1 MKTSLATS
9 LHMLVHE
16 MDRAANKL
24 LIKEFGI
31 SYKRAYFLLVLQ
43 QHGTVT
49 QHELAVALGI
59 SDPSV
64 SVMLLELT
72 KAGYVTVTPSARHG
86 RKRLV
91 TLTPKGKTL
100 ITAGLK
106 FMDKHFSR
114 VVDDAQIDAEIYKA
128 ATEKLYRILISKE
141 KEDMG

>member
-1 MKTSLATS
+1 MDTSLATS
-9 LHMLVHE
+9 LHKLVHE

-43 QHGTVT
+43 QYGTVT
-49 QHELAVALGI
+49 QHELAIALGF

-72 KAGYVTVTPSARHG
+72 KAEYVTVTPSAKHG

-91 TLTPKGKTL
+91 TLTPKGEKL
-100 ITAGLK
+100 ITAGLE
-106 FMDKHFSR
+106 FTDSHFSQ
-114 VVDDAQIDAEIYKA
+114 VVEKAQIDAEVYKA
-128 ATEKLYRILISKE
+128 FTEKLYKTLISKE
-141 KEDMG
+141 KEDLG

>member
-1 MKTSLATS
+1 
-9 LHMLVHE
+9 
-16 MDRAANKL
+16 
-24 LIKEFGI
+24 
-31 SYKRAYFLLVLQ
+31 FLLVLQ

-72 KAGYVTVTPSARHG
+72 KAGYVTVTPSAKHG

-91 TLTPKGKTL
+91 SLTPKGETL

-106 FMDKHFSR
+106 FMDKHFSQ
-114 VVDDAQIDAEIYKA
+114 VVDKAQIDAEDYQVV
-128 ATEKLYRILISKE
+128 TEKLYKTLISKE